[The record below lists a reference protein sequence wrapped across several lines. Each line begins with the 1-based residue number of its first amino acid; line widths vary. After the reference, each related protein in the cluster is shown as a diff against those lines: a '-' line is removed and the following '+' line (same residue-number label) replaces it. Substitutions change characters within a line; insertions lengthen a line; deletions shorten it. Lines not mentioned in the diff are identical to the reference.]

1 MGRYSLILTSAV
13 TLSMDNEKALE
24 EIRKNIKDGKNEIAG
39 PQIMDLASKNQQ
51 DPMMMLTC
59 ASMLLTIGD
68 DKNFPALISVIMS
81 HLPDDEEG
89 KYQVASALIS
99 VGSLK
104 EAGTILAD
112 LTPSDR
118 VHRARA
124 AVFHG
129 THRFE
134 DALASLGAMQVMEE
148 PDLVLK
154 VQVLGSM
161 GKHDKAI
168 ALAKE
173 ILSGSTTYRAGRC
186 YISALV
192 LADKTKDAAKYAKE
206 RMKDKSADGYA
217 LMAYYQWLIGN
228 STASGAF
235 SSKALK
241 IENKHL
247 GALETIGLS
256 FADKG
261 SIWEAKIAAGAI
273 NEIEPGS
280 PAIFR
285 ILALCKE

>member
-1 MGRYSLILTSAV
+1 
-13 TLSMDNEKALE
+13 MDNNEALE
-24 EIRKNIKDGKNEIAG
+24 AIRKEIKEGKNEIAG
-39 PQIMDLASKNQQ
+39 PMIMDLASKNQD
-51 DPMMMLTC
+51 DPMTLLTC

-68 DKNFPALISVIMS
+68 RTNFPSIISVIMG
-81 HLPDDEEG
+81 HVPEDADT
-89 KYQVASALIS
+89 KYQIVQGLIS
-99 VGSLK
+99 LGALK
-104 EAGTILAD
+104 DAGKILAD
-112 LTPSDR
+112 MEPSDKI
-118 VHRARA
+118 HRARA

-129 THRFE
+129 TDRFE
-134 DALASLGAMQVMEE
+134 DALAALGAMTVQEE
-148 PDLVLK
+148 VDRVLK
-154 VQVLGSM
+154 VQALGAL

-192 LADKTKDAAKYAKE
+192 LAGREKEAAKYAKE

-217 LMAYYQWLIGN
+217 LMAFYQWLNGN
-228 STASGAF
+228 STAGGAF

-261 SIWEAKIAAGAI
+261 SFWEAKIAAGAI

-280 PAIFR
+280 PAVFR
-285 ILALCKE
+285 ILALCKD

>member
-1 MGRYSLILTSAV
+1 
-13 TLSMDNEKALE
+13 MDNTEALE
-24 EIRKNIKDGKNEIAG
+24 AIRKTIKEGKNEDAG
-39 PQIMDLASKNQQ
+39 PQIMELASRNQD
-51 DPMMMLTC
+51 DPMTLLTC

-68 DKNFPALISVIMS
+68 DKDFQAIIPVIMS
-81 HLPDDEEG
+81 HVPEEDDA
-89 KYQVASALIS
+89 KYQVVQGLIS
-99 VGSLK
+99 LGCLK
-104 EAGTILAD
+104 DAGKILAD
-112 LTPSDR
+112 MPASDK

-129 THRFE
+129 TNRYE
-134 DALASLGAMQVMEE
+134 DALAALGAMSELTE
-148 PDLVLK
+148 PDRVLK

-168 ALAKE
+168 ALAQE
-173 ILSGSTTYRAGRC
+173 ILKGSNSYRAGRC

-192 LADKTKDAAKYAKE
+192 LADRTKEAAKYAKE
-206 RMKDKSADGYA
+206 RLKEKTADGYA
-217 LMAYYQWLIGN
+217 LMAFYQWLDGN
-228 STASGAF
+228 TTAGGAF

-261 SIWEAKIAAGAI
+261 TFWEAKIAAGAI

-280 PAIFR
+280 PAVFR
-285 ILALCKE
+285 ILAVCKDN

>member
-24 EIRKNIKDGKNEIAG
+24 EIRKNIKDGKNDIAG

-59 ASMLLTIGD
+59 SSMLLTIGD
-68 DKNFPALISVIMS
+68 DKNFPALISVIMT
-81 HLPDDEEG
+81 HLPEDEEG
-89 KYQVASALIS
+89 KYQVASGLIS
-99 VGSLK
+99 VGCLK
-104 EAGTILAD
+104 ESGTILAD
-112 LTPSDR
+112 LEPTDR
-118 VHRARA
+118 VQRARA

-129 THRFE
+129 THRYD
-134 DALASLGAMQVMEE
+134 DAMAALGAMKVLEE

-173 ILSGSTTYRAGRC
+173 ILAGSDSYRAGRC

-192 LADKTKDAAKYAKE
+192 LADKSKDAAKYAKE

-217 LMAYYQWLIGN
+217 LMAYYQWLNGN